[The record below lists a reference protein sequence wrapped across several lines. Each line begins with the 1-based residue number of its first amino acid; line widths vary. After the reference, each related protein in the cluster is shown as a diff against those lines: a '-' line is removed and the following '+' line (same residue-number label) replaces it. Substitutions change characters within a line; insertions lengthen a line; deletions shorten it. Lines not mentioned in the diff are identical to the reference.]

1 MNFYLGKN
9 LQSSY
14 LYPLHHNVQSNNNIC
29 MFIQKHNVI
38 RCTLK
43 METYAYKHKIYSSDD
58 SCLNMFLQV
67 ELFSSLTLCS
77 T

>member
-1 MNFYLGKN
+1 MNFYPGKF

-14 LYPLHHNVQSNNNIC
+14 LYPLHHNVGSNNNIC
-29 MFIQKHNVI
+29 MFIQKLNAI
-38 RCTLK
+38 RYKLK

-67 ELFSSLTLCS
+67 ELFSSLILCS